1 MQEYGFKT
9 THNVKKMALSC
20 EQMSNFVE
28 DSNFHW
34 SKHLNNLK
42 VQIHYQA
49 GGGGGGRSSVL
60 DHKRSSRLTS
70 TVTVGNVALVKDLLN
85 NERRFVV

>member
-49 GGGGGGRSSVL
+49 GGGGGG
-60 DHKRSSRLTS
+60 
-70 TVTVGNVALVKDLLN
+70 
-85 NERRFVV
+85 